1 MGIKEIPTNFRVYY
15 KTMHDS
21 IRPKYEEAVA
31 NYEKLLVEEKAIHS
45 ELIGL
50 ADYYN
55 SVYKFNFSDY
65 PELIDNNYIDGTFYD
80 HAKGLFINKKNNY
93 KATSPLYKLY
103 KVAMKQKELHNLKHQ
118 LDIWERMLDLT
129 LDEYKQVLQ
138 TFYNEVHKKLII
150 DGYGYV
156 FENPMGWLCIN
167 RCKVVNGKSRVLDFK
182 ATKANKEKLIAE
194 GKRLWNK
201 EEAAYAAQVGIDYE
215 GVDYRVYKD
224 EEYCYEF
231 SLVNCRVIPGEKI
244 QFKTTDSHR
253 GLAGK
258 NEDDVIAECNNDLNK
273 ICSLNINPSRKL
285 YMCLKANDIL
295 YLNFIRNEGQQSVK
309 TPKANRKNRQ

>member
-1 MGIKEIPTNFRVYY
+1 MAIKEIPTNFRVYY

-156 FENPMGWLCIN
+156 LENPMGWICIN
-167 RCKVVNGKSRVLDFK
+167 RCKIVKGRRKMLDFQ
-182 ATKANKEKLIAE
+182 ATKANKARLLAE

-201 EEAAYAAQVGIDYE
+201 EEAMYAASVGIEYK

-224 EEYCYEF
+224 NEVCYEIP
-231 SLVNCRVIPGEKI
+231 LINCRVLKGEKI
-244 QFKTTDSHR
+244 KFEPTARRGYTIGKTDDSM
-253 GLAGK
+253 
-258 NEDDVIAECNNDLNK
+258 IADCNNDLNK
-273 ICSLNINPSRKL
+273 ICELPIDIPRKL
-285 YMCLKANDIL
+285 KLCIKTNDIL
-295 YLNFIRNEGQQSVK
+295 YLNFIRNEAQQSAH
-309 TPKANRKNRQ
+309 TPKANRKNR

>member
-1 MGIKEIPTNFRVYY
+1 MAIKEIPTNFRVYY

-156 FENPMGWLCIN
+156 LENPMGWICIN
-167 RCKVVNGKSRVLDFK
+167 RCKIVKGRRKMLDFQ
-182 ATKANKEKLIAE
+182 ATKANKARLLAE

-201 EEAAYAAQVGIDYE
+201 EEAMYAASVGIEYK

-224 EEYCYEF
+224 NEVCYEIP
-231 SLVNCRVIPGEKI
+231 LINCRVLKGEKI
-244 QFKTTDSHR
+244 KFEPTARRGYTIGKTDDSM
-253 GLAGK
+253 
-258 NEDDVIAECNNDLNK
+258 IADCNNDLNK
-273 ICSLNINPSRKL
+273 ICELPLDIPRKL
-285 YMCLKANDIL
+285 KLCIKTNDIL
-295 YLNFIRNEGQQSVK
+295 YLNFIRNEAQQSAH
-309 TPKANRKNRQ
+309 TPKANRKNR